1 MSLKIKFND
10 SSFKQEEEL
19 STNFEKPEFKKFNMK
34 FNNLDLI
41 IIDAV
46 AKKAGVSRSQ
56 IINEFIEDIMKSF
69 ILNCPEHEAFLMC
82 KYAEGLNKGSVRS
95 DQNFSWEQWFADLRY
110 GTHPKESLYHANFN
124 LKEEIKNNNASKEL
138 VHLLKVL
145 KMSKVALAETYE

>member
-1 MSLKIKFND
+1 MSVKIKFNENA
-10 SSFKQEEEL
+10 FKKEEEL

-46 AKKAGVSRSQ
+46 AKRAGVSRSQ
-56 IINEFIEDIMKSF
+56 IVNEFIEDILKSF

-82 KYAEGLNKGSVRS
+82 KYAESLNKDSIKS
-95 DQNFSWEQWFADLRY
+95 DQDFSWEQWFADLRY
-110 GTHPKESLYHANFN
+110 GTHPAESLHHANYN
-124 LKEEIKNNNASKEL
+124 LSEEMKSDNVSKEL

-145 KMSKVALAETYE
+145 KMSKATLDIT